1 MRESRSARH
10 AARMALALALC
21 GCAQRE
27 LPSEQN
33 ALAQAEYDS
42 AAEESL
48 LIARRSEDTA
58 IARAPRDVATAVPA
72 GFSLKPVRA
81 YTRTNGAG
89 GTAEYDM
96 IAIGDVTG
104 DGRADLVAAPVF
116 DNQVEVF
123 VQRADGTLAP
133 PAIFVYSSQT
143 VYLHDK
149 QLVLADFNR
158 DNVLDVAASAISDSG
173 AQGPVYTLLSNGKGG
188 LSGRVGPTVFDAA
201 RSTPQDWV
209 VLDAN
214 QDSYLDIVGFENVTD
229 YSSGT
234 ECGPYQ
240 STCPRYTIYFGDG
253 RGSFPTSQQFK
264 VGQPYSL
271 TELEAADLNDDGRTD
286 LVLGFEL
293 LGQNGGPVRTDTE
306 GKVMVALQGASAL
319 NAPTYL
325 HPGYGDVGD
334 HITFADV
341 SGDGIPDSIASLGV
355 IRERMLS
362 NQFDAPYV
370 LPSYRTDNTQ
380 SLAVDLDGDRHAD
393 VINKQIRP
401 TGGLTD
407 EDVIAVYLQRAG
419 ELTSPMF
426 FPLWPYKASYH
437 DGAFAVGDLNG
448 DGCNDLAV
456 ASGGILFF
464 DGMNCTHWTPLLP
477 DESGLVLESP

>member
-1 MRESRSARH
+1 
-10 AARMALALALC
+10 MALALAMG
-21 GCAQRE
+21 GCAQKE

-42 AAEESL
+42 AVEESL
-48 LIARRSEDTA
+48 LIARGSEDTPVA
-58 IARAPRDVATAVPA
+58 QALRDVATAVPA
-72 GFSLKPVRA
+72 GFGLKPVRV
-81 YTRTNGAG
+81 YTRPDGGG
-89 GTAEYDM
+89 GTVEYEM

-104 DGRADLVAAPVF
+104 DGRADLVAAPTF
-116 DNQVEVF
+116 ENQVEVF
-123 VQRADGTLAP
+123 AQRADGTLAP
-133 PAIFVYSSQT
+133 PAIFVYSPQA

-149 QLVLADFNR
+149 QLVLADLNH
-158 DNVLDVAASAISDSG
+158 DNVLDIAASAISDSG
-173 AQGPVYTLLSNGKGG
+173 GQGAVYTLLSNGKGG
-188 LSGRVGPTVFDAA
+188 LSRRVAHPAFTDAS
-201 RSTPQDWV
+201 RSTPQNWV

-214 QDSYLDIVGFENVTD
+214 QDSFLDIVGSENVSD
-229 YSSGT
+229 YSFGT

-240 STCPRYTIYFGDG
+240 FICPRYTIYFGDG
-253 RGSFPTSQQFK
+253 RGSFPTSQQFQ

-306 GKVMVALQGASAL
+306 GTVMVALQGASAL
-319 NAPTYL
+319 NPPTYL

-341 SGDGIPDSIASLGV
+341 SGDGITDSIASLGV
-355 IRERMLS
+355 VRERMLS

-380 SLAVDLDGDRHAD
+380 SLAVDLDGDRRAD
-393 VINKQIRP
+393 IINKQIRP
-401 TGGLTD
+401 TGGPIA
-407 EDVIAVYLQRAG
+407 EEVIAVYLQRAG

-426 FPLWPYKASYH
+426 FPLWPNKVSYH

-456 ASGGILFF
+456 ASSGILFF
-464 DGMNCTHWTPLLP
+464 DGTNCTHWTPPLP
-477 DESGLVLESP
+477 DESGLVWESQ